1 MKGKDTNVRLRYL
14 HQEIL
19 TASREK
25 LLLLT
30 YEIAIGA
37 CNKAVMSIEES
48 NAEGANAGLQTAQ
61 RAIRELQFALRPEK
75 AEELSH
81 GLNRLYDFMHNE
93 LVMANLKKDKEKIER
108 VMSMLGELFETWQQ
122 ALDGLWKEGS
132 LSAEEERKFAPLEL
146 VGGDLNIS
154 C

>member
-19 TASREK
+19 SAPREK

-37 CNKAVMSIEES
+37 CNKAIAAIEES
-48 NAEGANAGLQTAQ
+48 NAERANAELQTAQ

-81 GLNRLYDFMHNE
+81 GLNQLYDFMHNE
-93 LVMANLKKDKEKIER
+93 LVIANLKKDTGKIEK
-108 VMSMLGELFETWQQ
+108 VMFMLGELFESWQK
-122 ALDGLWKEGS
+122 ALDGLLKEGT
-132 LSAEEERKFAPLEL
+132 LSTEEEERFATPEL
-146 VGGDLNIS
+146 VGGGLNIS